1 MSFGPLSTLG
11 TGRTAGGLVIGVDA
25 ESGLDHHYTVMS
37 SVFTVLIYKERD
49 GKREGLYSKS
59 GLFNLL
65 DVTDQI

>member
-25 ESGLDHHYTVMS
+25 ESGLDHCYTVMS

-49 GKREGLYSKS
+49 RKREGL
-59 GLFNLL
+59 
-65 DVTDQI
+65 